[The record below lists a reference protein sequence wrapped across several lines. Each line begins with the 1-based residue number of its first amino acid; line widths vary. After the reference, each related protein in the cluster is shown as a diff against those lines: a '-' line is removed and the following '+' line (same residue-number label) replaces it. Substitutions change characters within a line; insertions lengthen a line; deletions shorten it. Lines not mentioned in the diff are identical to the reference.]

1 MARAY
6 VGTSGFSYPEWKGS
20 FYPADLPTDQ
30 MLPFYGRT
38 FPTVEL
44 NNTFYRYP
52 QDHTLAQWAGAVP
65 PEFRF
70 AVKAHRRI
78 THLKRLVDID
88 GDLAFL
94 FERLR
99 GLGSH
104 LGPILFQFPPSLRCD
119 LTLLTGLL
127 TGLRPG
133 GQAVV
138 EFRHATWRQDPVYRL
153 LDTHRVALCV
163 AETDEEAQPAEVVG
177 PVSYLRLH
185 KSRYSEDDLARWAQW
200 TGARIAEGRDV
211 YAYFTHEDGA
221 PATDY
226 ARQFAGLTGAAP
238 PP

>member
-20 FYPADLPTDQ
+20 FYPADLPIDQ

-94 FERLR
+94 FDRLR

-153 LDTHRVALCV
+153 LTRTGSPCASRKR
-163 AETDEEAQPAEVVG
+163 TR
-177 PVSYLRLH
+177 RL
-185 KSRYSEDDLARWAQW
+185 SRQRSWAPCP
-200 TGARIAEGRDV
+200 TYGS
-211 YAYFTHEDGA
+211 TN
-221 PATDY
+221 PAT
-226 ARQFAGLTGAAP
+226 RKMT
-238 PP
+238 